1 MINLFKG
8 ISKLFTPAP
17 KNSAEFESIYNGHDQ
32 LRTDLFKAN
41 GMAMAKYC
49 RLYNLNK
56 SKDHPPFYFIH
67 LDILLNAALELNQ
80 LLSQREALLCSLQ
93 LYKTADNLMD
103 LLLSDTRLPAP
114 SRSHLTYLSD
124 EFKKW
129 RNAS

>member
-1 MINLFKG
+1 MNYKNL
-8 ISKLFTPAP
+8 ISKLFTPA
-17 KNSAEFESIYNGHDQ
+17 KRNSAEFESIYNGHDQ

-56 SKDHPPFYFIH
+56 LKDHPPFYFIH

-80 LLSQREALLCSLQ
+80 LLSQREALLCSLH
-93 LYKTADNLMD
+93 LYKTAGNLMD
-103 LLLSDTRLPAP
+103 LLLSDTRLPPP
-114 SRSHLTYLSD
+114 SSGHLPYLSA
-124 EFKKW
+124 EFEKW